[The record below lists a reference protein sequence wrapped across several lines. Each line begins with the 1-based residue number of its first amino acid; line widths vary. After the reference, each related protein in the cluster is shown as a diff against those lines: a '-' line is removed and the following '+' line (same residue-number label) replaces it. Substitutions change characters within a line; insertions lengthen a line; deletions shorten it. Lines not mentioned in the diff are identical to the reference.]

1 MNRFFYSL
9 LLYLLLPF
17 TPIKLLWRGIKQ
29 VEYLQHWTE
38 RYGFFGTQYQQPII
52 WLHCVSVG
60 ETRAAAPLIHALLKQ
75 YPQYQILL
83 THSTPTGRETGHQ
96 LFGDKVLRAYL
107 PYDTPCAVQRF
118 LRHFQPKIGLL
129 LETELWFNLIATC
142 QHENIPLL
150 LVNARLSERSAAG
163 YAKLDKLVSHAL
175 KTLTWIAAQTVQDA
189 QRLKSLG
196 APHVE
201 VFGNLKFDVMPPENY
216 QSLGQTLRDLLG
228 SHRPIFLAASTR
240 DGEETLILKA
250 IQNIQTSQIPN
261 LLTVIVP
268 RHPQRFDE
276 VASLLQS
283 QAISYVRRSQ
293 IQTMI
298 NSDISVVLGD
308 SMGEMFTYYAACDFA
323 FIGGSLL
330 DFGGQNLIEPAS
342 VGKPVLIGPHT
353 FNFNEVTE
361 SAIQAGAAIRIND
374 TLTLSDKIVF
384 LYEHPIEQKKMQ
396 EAAIAFTRSSK
407 GATQHTLELIE
418 RVLIDSKVG

>member
-1 MNRFFYSL
+1 M
-9 LLYLLLPF
+9 
-17 TPIKLLWRGIKQ
+17 
-29 VEYLQHWTE
+29 
-38 RYGFFGTQYQQPII
+38 
-52 WLHCVSVG
+52 
-60 ETRAAAPLIHALLKQ
+60 
-75 YPQYQILL
+75 
-83 THSTPTGRETGHQ
+83 
-96 LFGDKVLRAYL
+96 
-107 PYDTPCAVQRF
+107 
-118 LRHFQPKIGLL
+118 
-129 LETELWFNLIATC
+129 
-142 QHENIPLL
+142 
-150 LVNARLSERSAAG
+150 
-163 YAKLDKLVSHAL
+163 
-175 KTLTWIAAQTVQDA
+175 
-189 QRLKSLG
+189 
-196 APHVE
+196 
-201 VFGNLKFDVMPPENY
+201 
-216 QSLGQTLRDLLG
+216 
-228 SHRPIFLAASTR
+228 AASTR